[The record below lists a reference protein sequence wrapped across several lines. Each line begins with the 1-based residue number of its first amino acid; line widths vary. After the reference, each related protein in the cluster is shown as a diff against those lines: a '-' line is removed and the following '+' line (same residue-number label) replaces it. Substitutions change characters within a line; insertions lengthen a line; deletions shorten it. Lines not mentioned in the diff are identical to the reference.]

1 MALTFLSD
9 LLPYDQ
15 YLRTGYI
22 EQLTYAVNILNAAS
36 GGTIRLESENT
47 TGTKKHEAFFQDFG
61 TMERRDITTDSA
73 QVAEKIE
80 RAEHTAFKT
89 FWKFK
94 PVAWQW
100 TAFKTSDNMTNDEV
114 MFMVGRKLA
123 EKKVEFTVKQAIT
136 ICAAA
141 IGSRTNC
148 VVDAGSQNF
157 SMATEIDAM
166 ARFGDAASRLRALIM
181 HSAVFFTL
189 FKDQV
194 LNTKFTL
201 GEGLMMYGGTPA
213 TMNKP
218 VIVTDNPELTYQ
230 DGDATKYKT
239 LFLTDNAVTLRDNGN
254 TQFAMQTQVGNEN
267 LASLFQGEGDM
278 WNYVKGYQLKSTAGT
293 NPTDS
298 ALSNSSNWEM
308 WVNTEKLT
316 AGVLIKSK
324 AALDEVS
331 QVTNVRIVS

>member
-47 TGTKKHEAFFQDFG
+47 TGTKKHEAFFRDFG

-123 EKKVEFTVKQAIT
+123 ERKWNSPSNRQSQFALPPSGAAQTVSLMLVRRISAWPPKLT
-136 ICAAA
+136 RWR
-141 IGSRTNC
+141 GS
-148 VVDAGSQNF
+148 
-157 SMATEIDAM
+157 
-166 ARFGDAASRLRALIM
+166 
-181 HSAVFFTL
+181 
-189 FKDQV
+189 
-194 LNTKFTL
+194 
-201 GEGLMMYGGTPA
+201 
-213 TMNKP
+213 
-218 VIVTDNPELTYQ
+218 
-230 DGDATKYKT
+230 
-239 LFLTDNAVTLRDNGN
+239 VTLP
-254 TQFAMQTQVGNEN
+254 A
-267 LASLFQGEGDM
+267 
-278 WNYVKGYQLKSTAGT
+278 
-293 NPTDS
+293 
-298 ALSNSSNWEM
+298 
-308 WVNTEKLT
+308 
-316 AGVLIKSK
+316 
-324 AALDEVS
+324 VS
-331 QVTNVRIVS
+331 GL

>member
-47 TGTKKHEAFFQDFG
+47 TGTKKHEAFFHDFG

-141 IGSRTNC
+141 IGSCANC
-148 VVDAGSQNF
+148 VVDASSQNF

-230 DGDATKYKT
+230 DSGAIKYKT

-278 WNYVKGYQLKSTAGT
+278 WNYVKGYQLKPTVGT

-298 ALSNSSNWEM
+298 KLSNPLSWEM